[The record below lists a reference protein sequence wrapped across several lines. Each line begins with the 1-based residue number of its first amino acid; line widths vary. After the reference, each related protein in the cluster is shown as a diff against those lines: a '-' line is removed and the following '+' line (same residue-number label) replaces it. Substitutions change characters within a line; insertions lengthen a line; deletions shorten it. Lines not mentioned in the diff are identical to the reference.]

1 MPSDI
6 YEDILAKSKET
17 QRPCASAANA
27 RGTKPH
33 NQERQL
39 LRNQFPMMPGYT
51 LDTIV
56 EHAFLEGSGRVGCN
70 DYIPDSQKA
79 RLAVEAH
86 IRHNHTPYEVMLA
99 RGVDR
104 ELARRIVREAVQRIR
119 EAWEG
124 TR

>member
-1 MPSDI
+1 
-6 YEDILAKSKET
+6 
-17 QRPCASAANA
+17 
-27 RGTKPH
+27 
-33 NQERQL
+33 
-39 LRNQFPMMPGYT
+39 MMPGYT